1 MKTRRAAVISDRSA
15 CQWEYKFTLGWNG
28 RITMQLE
35 RKILVIDDN
44 ELILSALKILLEY
57 EGFKVQTCPGAA
69 SALALAKGQAFDVFI
84 VDYQL
89 PDMNGDAVTAA
100 IRKMHPSSII
110 IGSSVEP
117 KERAFLS
124 AGADTFII
132 KHELPAA
139 VSALIR
145 SAPCASFWERGSVAT
160 K

>member
-1 MKTRRAAVISDRSA
+1 M
-15 CQWEYKFTLGWNG
+15 LGWNG

-44 ELILSALKILLEY
+44 EYILSILKILLEY
-57 EGFKVQTCPGAA
+57 DGFKVQTCPSAA
-69 SALALAKGQAFDVFI
+69 SALALAEGQAFDIFI

-132 KHELPAA
+132 KHELPAE
-139 VSALIR
+139 VSAFIQ
-145 SAPCASFWERGSVAT
+145 SAPCVSFRERGSVAN